1 MHITITRKRMK
12 SIRLTIEPT
21 DGSVKVS
28 APKRVSIKQIQDFVA
43 RKKERIQKAQEHY
56 AQTKDLLA
64 VPAGELLLH
73 GVGYRILPSSWAKWN
88 EVEGSRQTP
97 IHSRDSSALP
107 QNDGIDHDAKIIYTK
122 KDLTTSS
129 NQIAFYKAYAKE
141 YLPLELQKT
150 AEKHGLTFGKCIIR
164 GQKTKRGTCSATKNI
179 WLNWKLV
186 KMPHDIAQYVICHE
200 LAHLT
205 HLNHSPAF
213 WEEVTSLYPD
223 YKVAEAWMKK
233 YGLSLQ

>member
-1 MHITITRKRMK
+1 MK

-43 RKKERIQKAQEHY
+43 RKKERIEKAQEHY
-56 AQTKDLLA
+56 AQTKELLA

-73 GVGYRILPSSWAKWN
+73 GVGYVMHNVESIKHNGKKKW
-88 EVEGSRQTP
+88 V
-97 IHSRDSSALP
+97 
-107 QNDGIDHDAKIIYTK
+107 IDHESKTITTSI
-122 KDLTTSS
+122 DLTTSS

-150 AEKHGLTFGKCIIR
+150 AERHGLTFGKCIIR

-179 WLNWKLV
+179 
-186 KMPHDIAQYVICHE
+186 
-200 LAHLT
+200 
-205 HLNHSPAF
+205 
-213 WEEVTSLYPD
+213 
-223 YKVAEAWMKK
+223 
-233 YGLSLQ
+233 